1 MPSILS
7 LLETPEP
14 PHMTMKPR
22 AGTKSIAEL
31 NHLIDAVF
39 GHSEVPHFTRELS
52 RAAVFLWHDHFEA
65 AHTIAQDIENAD
77 GSLLHGILHRR
88 EPDYMNAR
96 YWFRRVGQRPSYDC
110 VVAKI
115 KGALLTSKVE
125 IVAKQIAPNDKW
137 DPLRFI
143 DLLEDTARRNEHS
156 YDNLLRQV
164 QAAEI
169 ECFLL
174 SLPTRG

>member
-1 MPSILS
+1 MPSILT

-31 NHLIDAVF
+31 NPLIDVAF
-39 GHSEVPHFTRELS
+39 ANIETSRFTRELS
-52 RAAVFLWHDHFEA
+52 RAAIFLWHDHFDA

-96 YWFRRVGQRPSYDC
+96 YWFRRVGQHPSYDC
-110 VVAKI
+110 VIGKI
-115 KGALLTSKVE
+115 KVALLTAKVE
-125 IVAKQIAPNDKW
+125 IVANQIAPNNKW
-137 DPLRFI
+137 DPLRFV
-143 DLLEDTARRNEHS
+143 DFLEDTVQRNEHS
-156 YDNLLRQV
+156 YDDLSRQI

-169 ECFLL
+169 QCFLH
-174 SLPTRG
+174 SLPSC